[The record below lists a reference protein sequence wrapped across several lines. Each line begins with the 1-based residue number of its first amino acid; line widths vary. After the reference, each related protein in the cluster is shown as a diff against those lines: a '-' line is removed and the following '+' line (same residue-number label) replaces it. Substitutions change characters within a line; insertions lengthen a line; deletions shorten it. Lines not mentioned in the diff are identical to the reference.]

1 MAISAGFVGDRF
13 YFNRLKGEAVSDI
26 FSEYADTP
34 VIYPLSRID
43 TFIEYYLGYWEFDCL
58 LCHLFFCRR
67 FSLMNTV
74 NADYLDYTDYTDF

>member
-43 TFIEYYLGYWEFDCL
+43 TFIED
-58 LCHLFFCRR
+58 
-67 FSLMNTV
+67 
-74 NADYLDYTDYTDF
+74 D